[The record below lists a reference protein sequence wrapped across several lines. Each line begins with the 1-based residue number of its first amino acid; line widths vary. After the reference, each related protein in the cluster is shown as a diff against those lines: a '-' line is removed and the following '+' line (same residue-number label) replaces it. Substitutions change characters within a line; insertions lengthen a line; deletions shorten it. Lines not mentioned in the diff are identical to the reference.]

1 MSTQLTEN
9 EVKKVYDT
17 LEKANENNDREK
29 LAKASEETNSTEYSN
44 IEEMKSPKIIG
55 VDFASENNK
64 DVSVERII
72 NASEITEEGSKENM
86 FEEYGLSTEEAN
98 EVLKLISE
106 YNTTN
111 VNVTGLYDKLP
122 EKLKEITNGI
132 VTESKLSG
140 QRISKDNA
148 AKFIIDSF
156 INDIDFD
163 NILDEYNREMNQ
175 IIAESNK
182 EFQYIMKDSFD
193 EIFERIDEIEAED
206 PEKAKTI
213 RAIKSAFDDACSYS
227 RLLDYIDHI
236 SAKKLNKF
244 LNRYD
249 EECIYFN
256 KKVNTTD
263 IKVPNITLLYPIIK
277 QVLSGFTESQ
287 IKKFIIVI
295 CKSSYNLNMDNIVD
309 ISYIYRLI
317 NNIVSFKYT
326 NDFESDFG
334 KEIFG
339 NITVVIQKIINL

>member
-44 IEEMKSPKIIG
+44 IEELETTKIIG

-64 DVSVERII
+64 NVSVEGII
-72 NASEITEEGSKENM
+72 NASEITEERSKENM

-206 PEKAKTI
+206 PEKAKTV
-213 RAIKSAFDDACSYS
+213 RAIKSAFNDACNYS
-227 RLLDYIDHI
+227 RLLDYLDHI

-309 ISYIYRLI
+309 VSYIYRLI